1 MSYVPLIAP
10 STSDSRIKFLA
21 SIADSFIYVVSKMGT
36 TGASTTVSTS
46 LSSLLAR
53 IRSLLPSPIPLA
65 VGFGVSTREH
75 FTQVG
80 TEADG
85 VVIGSQLVSVIKAA
99 PAGQQASAVQAFCS
113 QVSSSRVRADGIV
126 KAAQAPAIAH
136 TVMSDTAL
144 KSRFGDFGGAY
155 IPEALFDCLEELSA
169 AYTDAR
175 ADPAFWKEWEGEFG
189 YMNRP
194 SRLYEAKRLSASVG
208 GARIWFKREDL
219 NHTGSHKVSSPSRWH
234 RAAHRTHR

>member
-1 MSYVPLIAP
+1 
-10 STSDSRIKFLA
+10 
-21 SIADSFIYVVSKMGT
+21 MGT

-53 IRSLLPSPIPLA
+53 IRSLLPTPIPLA

-80 TEADG
+80 READG
-85 VVIGSQLVSVIKAA
+85 VVIGSQIVSVIKDA
-99 PAGQQASAVQAFCS
+99 PEGQAASAVEAYCS
-113 QVSSSRVRADGIV
+113 QVSSSRVRSGTIE
-126 KAAQAPAIAH
+126 KAVAGPAIAA
-136 TVMSDTAL
+136 TDMGDNAL
-144 KSRFGDFGGAY
+144 NARFGDFGGAY

-169 AYTDAR
+169 AYTEAR
-175 ADPAFWKEWEGEFG
+175 KDPTFWKEWEGEFG

-194 SRLYEAKRLSASVG
+194 SRLYEAKRLADHVG

-219 NHTGSHKVSSPSRWH
+219 NHTGSHKVGLFF
-234 RAAHRTHR
+234 